1 MAIVWCRET
10 SRWEMGSHRGVWV
23 WVGEFYTF
31 CQHPSDLHE
40 AFAGAQGVAW
50 RPSFVALN
58 SVHHL
63 EVVMH

>member
-31 CQHPSDLHE
+31 VNTRLICMRPLLVRRAWLGDPPSWH
-40 AFAGAQGVAW
+40 
-50 RPSFVALN
+50 
-58 SVHHL
+58 
-63 EVVMH
+63 

>member
-1 MAIVWCRET
+1 
-10 SRWEMGSHRGVWV
+10 MGSHRGVWV